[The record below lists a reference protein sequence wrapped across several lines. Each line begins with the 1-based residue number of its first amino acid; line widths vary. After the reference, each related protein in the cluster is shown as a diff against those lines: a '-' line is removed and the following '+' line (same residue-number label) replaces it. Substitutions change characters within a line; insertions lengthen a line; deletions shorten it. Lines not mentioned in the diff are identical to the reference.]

1 MKNGWRLHI
10 RAVPLNEDFTS
21 SFEFATIS
29 NNGTCVAETV
39 RQFEPVTGRQFL
51 RTDAFDVLN
60 NLQKS

>member
-39 RQFEPVTGRQFL
+39 RQFEPVT
-51 RTDAFDVLN
+51 
-60 NLQKS
+60 